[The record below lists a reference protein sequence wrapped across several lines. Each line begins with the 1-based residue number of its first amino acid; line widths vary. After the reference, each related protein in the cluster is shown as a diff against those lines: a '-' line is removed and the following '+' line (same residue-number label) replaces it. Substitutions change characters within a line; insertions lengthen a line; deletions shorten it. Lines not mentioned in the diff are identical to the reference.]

1 MSEEMPLA
9 MGDVDFSRANLQYLI
24 SARDLARAYPQRAA
38 VLLGVPDALGQRLAA
53 LNAEALAGVVAVRAP
68 LLIPRQAPW
77 WWERLFTALQ
87 DGRPEEL
94 RAVLGQAGL
103 LVAAGTPPGPDP

>member
-1 MSEEMPLA
+1 MNEEMPLV

-38 VLLGVPDALGQRLAA
+38 MLLDVPDALGQRLAA
-53 LNAEALAGVVAVRAP
+53 LSAEALTGVVAIRAP

-87 DGRPEEL
+87 DGRPDEL
-94 RAVLGQAGL
+94 RAVLEQAGL
-103 LVAAGTPPGPDP
+103 LIATGASPGPDR